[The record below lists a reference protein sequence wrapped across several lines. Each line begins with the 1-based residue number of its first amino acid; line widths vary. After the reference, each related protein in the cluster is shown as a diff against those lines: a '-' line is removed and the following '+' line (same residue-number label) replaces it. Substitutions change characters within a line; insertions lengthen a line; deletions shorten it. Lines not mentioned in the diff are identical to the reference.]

1 MSGGTEPVRIKW
13 RRENSMPLQ
22 GVGFWPS
29 IVVAVAVVVVVV
41 VVVKVVVVPAAIVAV
56 VMTSL

>member
-1 MSGGTEPVRIKW
+1 MSGGTQTGRIKW

-22 GVGFWPS
+22 RVGFWLS
-29 IVVAVAVVVVVV
+29 ILQPEVVVVVAVVVIVVV
-41 VVVKVVVVPAAIVAV
+41 VIVLVPAAV